1 MQRGARR
8 VVAKDRDNDVEL
20 ERRIA
25 GSGERRMAGSGKEE
39 WQATVKDGKIEQEQR
54 TTRERAKDGRRSE
67 R

>member
-1 MQRGARR
+1 
-8 VVAKDRDNDVEL
+8 L